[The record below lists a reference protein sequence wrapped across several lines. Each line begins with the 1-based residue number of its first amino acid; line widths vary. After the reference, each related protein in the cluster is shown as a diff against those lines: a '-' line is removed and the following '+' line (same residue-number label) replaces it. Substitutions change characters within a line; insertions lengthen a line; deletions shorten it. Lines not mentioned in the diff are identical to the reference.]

1 MHFKSNFE
9 ELVFQAI
16 KVSTLK
22 HLIVKKEV
30 QWSKIFN
37 DLHFKNRYVDF
48 FFPQIQLIIEANGIQ
63 HYEPT
68 SFTNDESMILGT
80 FHNQQNR
87 DRMLLNLCSSHEVNI
102 IVIPYTLNDLDE
114 IANFLNIKTGDLYGS
129 KS

>member
-16 KVSTLK
+16 KIYTLK

-30 QWSKIFN
+30 QWSKIFG

-48 FFPQIQLIIEANGIQ
+48 FFPQIQLIIEANGNQ

-68 SFTNDESMILGT
+68 SFTNDESMILALFT
-80 FHNQQNR
+80 TNKSR
-87 DRMLLNLCSSHEVNI
+87 SC
-102 IVIPYTLNDLDE
+102 
-114 IANFLNIKTGDLYGS
+114 IKS
-129 KS
+129 VFFA